1 MFGQR
6 LGKEIRRSM
15 KRSLQITSVPHLN
28 GGLNNTH
35 DKTTIGDNQLQDCK
49 NVWWHHGALRGRPGF
64 KLNYEGT
71 CNKAPV
77 EVKVYKRG
85 LITCVYSKYY
95 DTITLTDRSSISFSD
110 GNSGTTYV
118 LSGTEDAP
126 VIIEWGG
133 KALCYLNAS
142 IISADQNGTT
152 TATPTAPYVLLN
164 GKPSLTADNLNGT
177 TFVGY
182 NRLTGAYKAKYT
194 SDNAGAIYSLPAA
207 SSGDITATYTDEDG
221 NAHTLTVPSGST
233 SSSNYITIN
242 IGGTQKNVFLFTNTN
257 RTIFYYGITGPSDPQ
272 ILPSVGFSGN
282 IDVTATK
289 SSNDYPTI
297 GKCTISAWFGGTRN
311 AINNGSRLFMA
322 GNPDTPSTIYW
333 SDVNDPLYFPENNY
347 AVVGDGTEI
356 ITNLCQLGEYLVI
369 FTEKSIYAM
378 QYVSN
383 TVTAEDIENGYDAA
397 AIAAYFPISQIASP
411 AGCDTKTACLV
422 NNRVV
427 WMNTDG
433 TAWCLTGLSQYD
445 ERFIRKIDEEVAM
458 TVLSSATA
466 YSDGE
471 NYYCLNGRNIY
482 VLVAE
487 DWRNYGWYKWE
498 LPDQNYCS
506 ISSDGISMWNVVNNS
521 GKVYLYTPTQT
532 DDDIEGGSVDV
543 SGYFVTKS
551 FTCGLPHMYKHWHK
565 GYVCAGGEGTMNL
578 AYNGTPDLTTVTLAE
593 VYPHKY
599 FIDETAISMA
609 MKVSFTGAI
618 TVAEIVLKYSI
629 YEEAR

>member
-6 LGKEIRRSM
+6 LTKEIKRSM
-15 KRSLQITSVPHLN
+15 KRSVQITSVPHLN

-49 NVWWHHGALRGRPGF
+49 NVWWHHGALRTRPGYMSHALYTALTKPSNIVSWDLLSARVSYIKETLATIVF
-64 KLNYEGT
+64 DMGNGNVFAVSSQTQPVPVVTQGTNYVYAYLLDYIRK
-71 CNKAPV
+71 CN
-77 EVKVYKRG
+77 
-85 LITCVYSKYY
+85 
-95 DTITLTDRSSISFSD
+95 SS
-110 GNSGTTYV
+110 GVT
-118 LSGTEDAP
+118 A
-126 VIIEWGG
+126 
-133 KALCYLNAS
+133 
-142 IISADQNGTT
+142 
-152 TATPTAPYVLLN
+152 ATPTAPYVLLN
-164 GKPSLTADNLNGT
+164 GKPSVSADSLNGT
-177 TFVGY
+177 TFTGY
-182 NRLTGAYKAKYT
+182 NRLTGKYKAKYT
-194 SDNAGAIYSLPAA
+194 SDNTGAIYSLPAA

-221 NAHTLTVPSGST
+221 NTHTLTVPSGST
-233 SSSNYITIN
+233 ASSNYITIN
-242 IGGTQKNVFLFTNTN
+242 IGGTPKNVFLFTNTN

-289 SSNDYPTI
+289 SSNDYSTI

-422 NNRVV
+422 NNRIV
-427 WMNTDG
+427 WINTDG

-458 TVLSSATA
+458 TIDSSATA

-471 NYYCLNGRNIY
+471 NYFCLSGQSVY

-487 DWRNYGWYKWE
+487 DWRNYQWYKWLFPVE
-498 LPDQNYCS
+498 DCYTIGS
-506 ISSDGISMWNVVNNS
+506 GGITFWLGGVYNTALRATMEDTTDHIYSTLS
-521 GKVYLYTPTQT
+521 GTKI
-532 DDDIEGGSVDV
+532 D
-543 SGYFVTKS
+543 GYFVTKS
-551 FTCGLPHMYKHWHK
+551 FTCGLPHMYKKWHK
-565 GYVCAGGEGTMNL
+565 GYVCAGGDGTMNL

-599 FIDETAISMA
+599 FIDETAVSMA